1 MKVRVLVYVVAAV
14 VVGGLLG
21 SLMLKD
27 AGYVMIAYDKA
38 VLETS
43 IWFAAAALLLLWVL
57 ARLLLALV
65 RRLLHGRA
73 DVANW
78 VQKRRETAANT
89 GTEQGVLHAVE
100 GRWSD
105 ARRVLTAAADYS
117 ATPIVNYLGAAQAAH
132 ELGDEDDRDRLLGL
146 AGDATAGASLAAGLT
161 RARLLAESGQWG
173 QCLEMLEAL
182 QEDSARHPKVL
193 AMLLAC
199 HRELGNWDAVV
210 ELAPAVA
217 KSKALDARD
226 LEEALQ
232 RAWCG
237 RLQAS
242 AGSADAMRHLQET
255 WGAIPRKMK
264 RAPAVAARYAECL
277 DAARDPDEAVRVLK
291 RAIEANPDDRL
302 IMLYGEIRSGRPAE
316 QLATAEKWL
325 EETPD
330 DPVLLQALVRLCLL
344 NEEWA
349 KAKRYVERGT
359 TAKTAN

>member
-1 MKVRVLVYVVAAV
+1 MKVRVLIYVVATV

-21 SLMLKD
+21 SLILRD
-27 AGYVMIAYDKA
+27 AGYVMIAYDNA

-43 IWFAAAALLLLWVL
+43 VWFALAALLLLWVL
-57 ARLLLALV
+57 ARLLLTVV
-65 RRLLHGRA
+65 RRVLHSRA

-78 VQKRRETAANT
+78 AKKRRETAANT
-89 GTEQGVLHAVE
+89 RTEQGVLHAVE

-105 ARRVLTAAADYS
+105 ARRVLTAAAEYS

-132 ELGDEDDRDRLLGL
+132 ELGDADDRDRLLGL

-173 QCLEMLEAL
+173 QCLEMLKAL

-199 HRELGNWDAVV
+199 HQELGNWDAVV
-210 ELAPAVA
+210 ELAPTVA

-242 AGSADAMRHLQET
+242 AGSADPMRHLQET

-277 DAARDPDEAVRVLK
+277 HAASDPDEAVRVLK
-291 RAIEANPDDRL
+291 RAIERDPDDRL
-302 IMLYGEIRSGRPAE
+302 ITLYGEIRSGRPAE

-330 DPVLLQALVRLCLL
+330 DPVLLQAMVRLCLL

-349 KAKRYVERGT
+349 KAKRYVELGAA
-359 TAKTAN
+359 AKTGD

>member
-1 MKVRVLVYVVAAV
+1 MKVRTLVYVLAAV
-14 VVGGLLG
+14 IIGGLLG
-21 SLMLKD
+21 SLMVKD
-27 AGYVMIAYDKA
+27 AGYVLIAYEWWEF
-38 VLETS
+38 ETS
-43 IWFAAAALLLLWVL
+43 IWFA
-57 ARLLLALV
+57 LLALLVFWSLV
-65 RRLLHGRA
+65 RLLFLLVQRVLHGRA

-78 VQKRRETAANT
+78 AKKRRETAANT
-89 GTEQGVLHAVE
+89 RTEQGVLHAVE

-105 ARRVLTAAADYS
+105 ARKALTDAAEHS

-132 ELGDEDDRDRLLGL
+132 ELGDADDRDRLLDL
-146 AGDATAGASLAAGLT
+146 AGDARSGATLAAGLT
-161 RARLLAESGQWG
+161 RARFLAESGQWR
-173 QCLEMLEAL
+173 QCLQTLEAI
-182 QEDSARHPKVL
+182 QEDSARHPQVL

-199 HRELGNWDAVV
+199 HHELGNWDAIV

-217 KSKALDARD
+217 KSKAQDPAE

-242 AGSADAMRHLQET
+242 AGSADAMRHLRET

-277 DAARDPDEAVRVLK
+277 YAASDPDEAVRILK

-302 IMLYGEIRSGRPAE
+302 ITLYGGVRSGRPAE

-325 EETPD
+325 EETPN
-330 DPVLLQALVRLCLL
+330 DPVLLQTLVRLCLL

-349 KAKRYVERGT
+349 KAKRYVELGA
-359 TAKTAN
+359 TAKTAD

>member
-1 MKVRVLVYVVAAV
+1 MKVRVLIYVVAAV
-14 VVGGLLG
+14 VAGGLLG

-43 IWFAAAALLLLWVL
+43 VWFALAALVLLWFL
-57 ARLLLALV
+57 ARLLLTVV
-65 RRLLHGRA
+65 RRVLHGRA

-78 VQKRRETAANT
+78 AKRRREAAANT

-105 ARRVLTAAADYS
+105 ARRVLTAAAEYS
-117 ATPIVNYLGAAQAAH
+117 ATPIVNYLYAAQAAH
-132 ELGDEDDRDRLLGL
+132 ELGDADDRDRLLGL
-146 AGDATAGASLAAGLT
+146 AGDATAGAWLAAGLT
-161 RARLLAESGQWG
+161 RARLLAESGEWG
-173 QCLEMLEAL
+173 PCLEMLEAL
-182 QEDSARHPKVL
+182 QEDSKRHPKVL

-199 HRELGNWDAVV
+199 HEELGNWDAVV

-217 KSKALDARD
+217 KSKAQDDRD
-226 LEEALQ
+226 LEDALQ

-237 RLQAS
+237 RLRAS
-242 AGSADAMRHLQET
+242 AGSADPMRRLRET

-264 RAPAVAARYAECL
+264 RVPAVAARYAECL
-277 DAARDPDEAVRVLK
+277 HAAGDPDEAVRVLK
-291 RAIEANPDDRL
+291 RAIEANPDDQL
-302 IMLYGEIRSGRPAE
+302 IMLYGEILSGRPTE

-330 DPVLLQALVRLCLL
+330 DPVLLQTLVRLCLL

-349 KAKRYVERGT
+349 KVKRYVERSA
-359 TAKTAN
+359 TARTAG